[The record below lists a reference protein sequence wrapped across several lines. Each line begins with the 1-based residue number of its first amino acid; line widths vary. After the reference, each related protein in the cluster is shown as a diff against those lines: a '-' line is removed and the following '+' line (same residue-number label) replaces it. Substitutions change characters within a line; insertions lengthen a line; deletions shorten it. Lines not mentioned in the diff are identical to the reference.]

1 MIYTVTFN
9 PALDYA
15 VHIPKLTL
23 GEVNRTV
30 SDALYFG
37 GKGINVSAVLRE
49 LGMESVA
56 LGFTAGFTG
65 RALTAAVEKAGIQ
78 TDFIELPT
86 GNTRI
91 NVKIKA
97 QSETDI
103 NAGGPPVPQEAFA
116 ALLQKLETLQA
127 GDTLCL
133 SGSIPNTLPENTYET
148 IFEHLAGR
156 DIRFAVDAT
165 GELLLRVLRFH
176 PFLIKPNHHELAE
189 MLGRDLPTEKDLFDG
204 ACELQARGA
213 QNVLVSRAG
222 AGALLLTETGERYA
236 IPAVKGAVKNAVG
249 AGDSMVAGFLAGWL
263 QSGDYRYALELGSAA
278 GSATAF
284 SETLATQNEIT
295 EVLQKIQSQ

>member
-9 PALDYA
+9 PALDY
-15 VHIPKLTL
+15 VVRLPKLTL
-23 GEVNRTV
+23 GEVNSTET
-30 SDALYFG
+30 DTLCFG
-37 GKGINVSAVLRE
+37 GKGINVSAVLNE
-49 LGMESVA
+49 LGVDSVA

-65 RALTAAVEKAGIQ
+65 KALAAAVEKAGIQ

-97 QSETDI
+97 QTETDI

-133 SGSIPNTLPENTYET
+133 SGSIPKSLPENTYEA
-148 IFEHLAGR
+148 ILERLAGKG
-156 DIRFAVDAT
+156 IRFAVDAT
-165 GELLLRVLRFH
+165 GELLLRVLPFQ
-176 PFLIKPNHHELAE
+176 PFLVKPNHHELAE

-222 AGALLLTETGERYA
+222 AGALLLTETGERYSV
-236 IPAVKGAVKNAVG
+236 PAASGTVKNSVG
-249 AGDSMVAGFLAGWL
+249 AGDSMVAGFLAGYL
-263 QSGDYRYALELGSAA
+263 QTGDYRYALQLGSAA

-284 SETLATQNEIT
+284 SEGLAKHGTIL
-295 EVLQKIQSQ
+295 EVMQKMQ

>member
-9 PALDYA
+9 PALDY
-15 VHIPKLTL
+15 VVRLPKLTL
-23 GEVNRTV
+23 GEVNRTET
-30 SDALYFG
+30 DTLCFG
-37 GKGINVSAVLRE
+37 GKGINVSAVLKE
-49 LGMESVA
+49 LGVDSVA

-65 RALTAAVEKAGIQ
+65 KAFAAAVEKAGIQ

-97 QSETDI
+97 QTETDI

-133 SGSIPNTLPENTYET
+133 SGSIPKSLPENTYEA
-148 IFEHLAGR
+148 ILERLAGKG
-156 DIRFAVDAT
+156 IRFAVDAT
-165 GELLLRVLRFH
+165 GELLLRVLPFQ
-176 PFLIKPNHHELAE
+176 PFLVKPNHHELAE

-222 AGALLLTETGERYA
+222 AGALLLTETGERYSV
-236 IPAVKGAVKNAVG
+236 PAASGTVKNSVG
-249 AGDSMVAGFLAGWL
+249 AGDSMVAGFLAGYL
-263 QSGDYRYALELGSAA
+263 QTGDYRYALQLGSAA

-284 SETLATQNEIT
+284 SEGLAKHGTIL
-295 EVLQKIQSQ
+295 EVMQKMQ

>member
-9 PALDYA
+9 PALDYV
-15 VHIPKLTL
+15 VHIQKLL
-23 GEVNRTV
+23 PGEVNRTEA
-30 SDALYFG
+30 DALYFG
-37 GKGINVSAVLRE
+37 GKGINVSAVLKE
-49 LGMESVA
+49 IGVESVA

-65 RALTAAVEKAGIQ
+65 KALTDLLAQAGIQ

-97 QSETDI
+97 QTETDI
-103 NAGGPPVPQEAFA
+103 NAGGPPIPQEAFA

-133 SGSIPNTLPENTYET
+133 SGSIPASLPVNTYET
-148 IFEHLAGR
+148 VLTQLAGK

-165 GELLLRVLRFH
+165 GELLLRVLPFR
-176 PFLIKPNHHELAE
+176 PFLVKPNHHELAE
-189 MLGRDLPTEKDLFDG
+189 LLGRTLPTEKDLFDG

-213 QNVLVSRAG
+213 KNVLVSRAG
-222 AGALLLTETGERYA
+222 AGALLLTETGEHYA
-236 IPAVKGAVKNAVG
+236 VPAVNGTVRNSVG
-249 AGDSMVAGFLAGWL
+249 AGDSMVAGFLAGYL
-263 QSGDYRYALELGSAA
+263 QTGNYRYALQLGSAA

-284 SETLATQNEIT
+284 SEGLAKRDTIYEII
-295 EVLQKIQSQ
+295 QKMQSE

>member
-9 PALDYA
+9 PALDYV
-15 VHIPKLTL
+15 VHLPKLTL
-23 GEVNRTV
+23 GEVNRTET
-30 SDALYFG
+30 DTLCFG
-37 GKGINVSAVLRE
+37 GKGINVSAVLKE
-49 LGMESVA
+49 LGVDSVA

-65 RALTAAVEKAGIQ
+65 KALAAAVEKAGIQ

-91 NVKIKA
+91 NVKIKS
-97 QSETDI
+97 QTETDI

-148 IFEHLAGR
+148 ILEHLCGKG
-156 DIRFAVDAT
+156 IRFAVDAT
-165 GELLLRVLRFH
+165 GELLLRVLPFQ
-176 PFLIKPNHHELAE
+176 PFLVKPNHHELSE

-222 AGALLLTETGERYA
+222 AGALLLTKTGERYSV
-236 IPAVKGAVKNAVG
+236 PAASGTVQNSVG
-249 AGDSMVAGFLAGWL
+249 AGDSMVAGFLAGYL
-263 QSGDYRYALELGSAA
+263 QTGDYRYALQLGSAA

-284 SETLATQNEIT
+284 SEGLAKHGTILEIM
-295 EVLQKIQSQ
+295 QKMQ

>member
-9 PALDYA
+9 PALDY
-15 VHIPKLTL
+15 VVRLPKLTL
-23 GEVNRTV
+23 GEVNRTET
-30 SDALYFG
+30 DTLCFG
-37 GKGINVSAVLRE
+37 GKGINVSAVLKE
-49 LGMESVA
+49 LGVDSVA

-65 RALTAAVEKAGIQ
+65 KALAAAVEKAGIQ

-91 NVKIKA
+91 NVKIKS
-97 QSETDI
+97 QTETDI

-148 IFEHLAGR
+148 ILERLCGKG
-156 DIRFAVDAT
+156 IRFAVDAT
-165 GELLLRVLRFH
+165 GELLLRVLRFQ
-176 PFLIKPNHHELAE
+176 PFLVKPNHHELAE
-189 MLGRDLPTEKDLFDG
+189 LLGRDLPTEKDLFDG

-222 AGALLLTETGERYA
+222 AGALLLTETGEHYSV
-236 IPAVKGAVKNAVG
+236 PAASGTVQNSVG
-249 AGDSMVAGFLAGWL
+249 AGDSMVAGFLAGYL
-263 QSGDYRYALELGSAA
+263 QTGDYRYALQLGSAA

-284 SETLATQNEIT
+284 SEGLAKHGTIL
-295 EVLQKIQSQ
+295 EVMQKMQ

>member
-9 PALDYA
+9 PALDY
-15 VHIPKLTL
+15 VVRLPKLTL
-23 GEVNRTV
+23 GEVNRTEA
-30 SDALYFG
+30 DTLCFG
-37 GKGINVSAVLRE
+37 GKGINVSAVLKE
-49 LGMESVA
+49 LGVESVA

-65 RALTAAVEKAGIQ
+65 KALTAAVEKAGVQ
-78 TDFIELPT
+78 TDFIELPA

-103 NAGGPPVPQEAFA
+103 NAGGPAIPPAAFK
-116 ALLQKLETLQA
+116 ALLQKLETLHA
-127 GDTLCL
+127 GDTVCL
-133 SGSIPNTLPENTYET
+133 SGSIPNALPENTYET
-148 IFEHLAGR
+148 ILEHLCGK

-204 ACELQARGA
+204 ACELQVRGA

-222 AGALLLTETGERYA
+222 AGALLLTQTGERYSV
-236 IPAVKGAVKNAVG
+236 PAASGTVQNSVG
-249 AGDSMVAGFLAGWL
+249 AGDSMVAGFLAGYL
-263 QSGDYRYALELGSAA
+263 QTGDYRYALQLGSAA

-284 SETLATQNEIT
+284 SAGLAKHDTIMEIM
-295 EVLQKIQSQ
+295 QKMQ

>member
-9 PALDYA
+9 PALDY
-15 VHIPKLTL
+15 VVRLPKLTL
-23 GEVNRTV
+23 GEVNRTET
-30 SDALYFG
+30 DTLCFG
-37 GKGINVSAVLRE
+37 GKGINVSAVLKE
-49 LGMESVA
+49 LGVDSVA

-65 RALTAAVEKAGIQ
+65 KALAAAVEKAGIQ

-97 QSETDI
+97 QTETDI

-133 SGSIPNTLPENTYET
+133 SGSIPKSLPENTYEA
-148 IFEHLAGR
+148 ILERLAGKG
-156 DIRFAVDAT
+156 IRFAVDAT
-165 GELLLRVLRFH
+165 GELLLRVLPFQ
-176 PFLIKPNHHELAE
+176 PFLVKPNHHELAE

-222 AGALLLTETGERYA
+222 AGALLLTETGERYSV
-236 IPAVKGAVKNAVG
+236 PAASGTVKNSVG
-249 AGDSMVAGFLAGWL
+249 AGDSMVAGFLAGYL
-263 QSGDYRYALELGSAA
+263 QTGDYRYALQLGSAA

-284 SETLATQNEIT
+284 SEGLAKHGTIL
-295 EVLQKIQSQ
+295 EVMQKMQ